1 MVTRIRETSK
11 LVRFIC
17 NVDLWPCTNPYH
29 PLALVFAVLALGTV
43 LDLKKQP
50 FDPQALEYVQLAR
63 VSLVLG
69 EDILQSR
76 SFVVIQTLVSQ
87 RFPTRVTKFMP
98 LYVSISLRSITKC
111 PMTLVDRPSH
121 GC

>member
-1 MVTRIRETSK
+1 M
-11 LVRFIC
+11 
-17 NVDLWPCTNPYH
+17 
-29 PLALVFAVLALGTV
+29 
-43 LDLKKQP
+43 KKQP
-50 FDPQALEYVQLAR
+50 FDPQALDYVHLAR

-87 RFPTRVTKFMP
+87 RFPTRVTMFMRP
-98 LYVSISLRSITKC
+98 LYDSTSLHSIIKY
-111 PMTLVDRPSH
+111 PMTLVGRPSH

>member
-1 MVTRIRETSK
+1 MVIRNRETSK
-11 LVRFIC
+11 LVRLIC
-17 NVDLWPCTNPYH
+17 IADPGPELTLYH
-29 PLALVFAVLALGTV
+29 TLALIFAVLALGTV

-50 FDPQALEYVQLAR
+50 FDPQALEYVHLAR

-87 RFPTRVTKFMP
+87 RLPARVTMFMRLP
-98 LYVSISLRSITKC
+98 VLTAPPCILLPNV
-111 PMTLVDRPSH
+111 P
-121 GC
+121 